1 MNSQPLAIETVPGD
15 DRYVLESGR
24 QSLEIYPILN
34 SPHGDTLLMV
44 YFPRERLLVEADVF
58 SPGSPAAPFAANLLE
73 NIEENNLRVNRVVPI
88 HGDVVDFSELEET
101 VKAESSSQ

>member
-1 MNSQPLAIETVPGD
+1 
-15 DRYVLESGR
+15 
-24 QSLEIYPILN
+24 
-34 SPHGDTLLMV
+34 MV